1 MQSQQTSRVRRI
13 IFLTRLLPPCLQHLQ
28 SEPLVKEAE
37 VQEISGN
44 HLENLP
50 AVIRSSKSEAK
61 QGRGYLKKA
70 KQLSSSQLAIVCPLT
85 KSHLCSE
92 QLPISGPAS
101 VPLAAAH
108 IFSHQPLSNLLPSL
122 LAALRSL
129 MKLPEAPAC
138 CPLPYC
144 SQPLSSFSSHMRWE
158 HQFELLCCH
167 LVLLGGQTNLI
178 SALSKACTQT
188 RVRQFLRFVT

>member
-1 MQSQQTSRVRRI
+1 M
-13 IFLTRLLPPCLQHLQ
+13 LPPCLQQLQ
-28 SEPLVKEAE
+28 SKPLAKETKVE
-37 VQEISGN
+37 EISGS
-44 HLENLP
+44 HLETSP
-50 AVIRSSKSEAK
+50 ALIKSSKSEAK
-61 QGRGYLKKA
+61 QGRGSLKKE
-70 KQLSSSQLAIVCPLT
+70 KNLSSSQLAICPLT
-85 KSHLCSE
+85 KSHLCSV